1 MTAVLDAA
9 ATTAP
14 TVPQVLELELTNR
27 CQLTCDAL
35 CFVQA
40 GPAKGHGTMSADE
53 WKDVISQASGLGVQ
67 RIKLIGGEPTLHPH
81 FGELLEHGLAEGLH
95 VIVYSNLFRV
105 REEHWRL
112 FERPGVSLATSYYAD
127 TDEGHDAVTQRTG
140 SHAATRA
147 NIVEA
152 RRRGIRVRVNIV
164 NIQGGQ
170 QAARARDEL
179 TALGITDIGIDQVR
193 AIGNAAGTAL
203 PSTSEL
209 CGRCAHGVAAV
220 LSDGAVTPCVMGRF
234 LPAGQVKGRTL
245 HDVFTSPA
253 WYEVAASIPAGRFG
267 PCGPDCGPN
276 DDSQGGGGTC
286 GPAADVAPPTAV

>member
-1 MTAVLDAA
+1 M
-9 ATTAP
+9 P
-14 TVPQVLELELTNR
+14 TVPRSLELELTNR

-40 GPAKGHGTMSADE
+40 GPTKGHGTMSAGE
-53 WKDVISQASGLGVQ
+53 WRNVITQASALGVQ

-81 FGELLEHGLAEGLH
+81 FGELLEHALAEGLH
-95 VIVYSNLFRV
+95 VTVHSNLV
-105 REEHWRL
+105 RIRKEHWPL
-112 FERPGVSLATSYYAD
+112 FERPCVTLATSYYAD
-127 TDEGHDAVTQRTG
+127 TSEEHDAVTHRTG
-140 SHAATRA
+140 SHAATRD
-147 NIVEA
+147 NIIEA
-152 RRRGIRVRVNIV
+152 HRRGIRVRVNIV
-164 NIQGGQ
+164 DVHGGQ
-170 QAARARDEL
+170 QATRAHEEL
-179 TALGITDIGIDQVR
+179 TALGITDIGIDHVR
-193 AIGNAAGTAL
+193 AIGNAARAAL

-220 LSDGAVTPCVMGRF
+220 LSDGVVTPCVMGRF

-253 WYEVAASIPAGRFG
+253 WHAVAASIPSGRFG

-286 GPAADVAPPTAV
+286 GPAADAVPPSAS